1 MSFDFLRNVTERVI
15 SQWKRYELN
24 KKFIEMA
31 RELLVAKE
39 KNLQDQKKI
48 AELEDEN
55 RRLKG
60 EKARPKF
67 TGKKRKVPKRDTS
80 DLDHNDGD
88 TDDCPNS
95 KKVIKVD
102 KEVEVDVDKSKLPKD
117 ARYIG
122 SVERIVQ
129 NLKVHRENTKF
140 IFKRYYS
147 PSEKKTYTGEIE
159 EYQGSSFGN
168 DLRAFIDYMYFK
180 LRVPH
185 EKIISFLSEFEIDI
199 SAGQLSRLLTNRNAE
214 FEEELSGARD
224 ASIKKDKSNHLDET
238 GHRLNNQPLY
248 TFCFSNRYVTFLSTY
263 ESKTKRE
270 ALAAL
275 FGGNEVY
282 CFNKVAYRI
291 LKEENKNKK
300 FVSYMRSLVGDG
312 IYSRETFDKLIK
324 KFNISAEQETKVR
337 SYAIYGAYRVGLLGP
352 PIKYLVTDD
361 APNLTVWKRH
371 QLCWVHEIRK
381 YKLLELFGHT
391 SILDEVLKELRLFY
405 RKLRSF
411 RKNPSKEMKLQLED
425 EFKKICTQDTGLIS
439 VNEQLARTLK
449 NKKKLLYALSNP
461 LVEIHNNLVE
471 RDIREKVIK
480 RKISL
485 FNRSMAGVK
494 SWDLMLSL
502 ASTCR
507 KNGISF
513 FKYLVDR
520 YNCAGSIPYL
530 GQVIQRS

>member
-15 SQWKRYELN
+15 RQWKRYELN
-24 KKFIEMA
+24 EKFIEMA

-60 EKARPKF
+60 EKERPKF
-67 TGKKRKVPKRDTS
+67 EGKKKIPNRDTS
-80 DLDHNDGD
+80 DLDH
-88 TDDCPNS
+88 DDDDQDDSPRS
-95 KKVIKVD
+95 KKKLKVD
-102 KEVEVDVDKSKLPKD
+102 KEVEVDVDKSILPKD

-129 NLKVHRENTKF
+129 NLKVERENTKF

-147 PSEKKTYTGEIE
+147 PSENKTYIGEVE
-159 EYQGSSFGN
+159 DYQGSSFGN

-185 EKIISFLSEFEIDI
+185 EKIISFLSEFEIEI
-199 SAGQLSRLLTNRNAE
+199 SAGQLSRLLTNRSTE
-214 FEEELSGARD
+214 FEDEMSGARH
-224 ASIKKDKSNHLDET
+224 ASVKKAKSNHLDET
-238 GHRLNNQPLY
+238 GHKLNNQPLY

-263 ESKTKRE
+263 EDKTKRE
-270 ALAAL
+270 ALASL
-275 FGGNEVY
+275 FGGNELY
-282 CFNKVAYRI
+282 CFSKRAFK
-291 LKEENKNKK
+291 LLDKENDNRK
-300 FVSYMRSLVGDG
+300 FVLKCRSLIGNGV
-312 IYSRETFDKLIK
+312 YSRKTFDELIK
-324 KFNISAEQETKVR
+324 TYNFSPEQATKVR
-337 SYAIYGAYRVGLLGP
+337 LYAIYGAYREGLLGP
-352 PIKYLVTDD
+352 PIKHLVTDD
-361 APNLTVWKRH
+361 APNLTIWRRH

-381 YKLLELFGHT
+381 YKLLEVFGLT
-391 SILDEVLKELRLFY
+391 TILDDVLKQLRLFY
-405 RKLRSF
+405 RRLRAF
-411 RKNPSKEMKLQLED
+411 RKNPSVEVKILLEKE
-425 EFKKICTQDTGLIS
+425 FTTICNQDTGLRS

-449 NKKKLLYALSNP
+449 NKKKLLYILSNP

-471 RDIREKVIK
+471 SDIREKVIK

-520 YNCAGSIPYL
+520 YNSAGSIPYL
-530 GQVIQRS
+530 GQIILSS